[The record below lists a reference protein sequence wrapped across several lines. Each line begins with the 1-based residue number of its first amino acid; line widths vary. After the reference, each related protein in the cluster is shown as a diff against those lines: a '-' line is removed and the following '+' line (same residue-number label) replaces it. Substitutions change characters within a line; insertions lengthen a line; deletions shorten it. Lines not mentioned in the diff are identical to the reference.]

1 MKILVTGGAGFIGSV
16 VTRRLLEEGHRV
28 VVLDDLSTGFADAV
42 PRGAELV
49 RGTMA
54 RALDVLTGDLGPFDA
69 VLHLAA
75 RALIDDS
82 VRHPERFW
90 RNNTVESLTLLDAV
104 LSAGVGRLVFSST
117 AAVYGQPERVPIEE
131 SAPTVPTNPYGASKL
146 AVDLALEAYARAH
159 GLASVSLRYFNVA
172 GALGESGERHEPET
186 HIIPLALDAAL
197 GEGAGREFAVF
208 GDDYPTPD
216 GTCVRDFIHV
226 ADIADAHLAAL
237 AGAVPGEHR
246 NYNLGNG
253 RGFSVREV
261 LDAVARVT
269 GRRVPTRSA
278 ARRPGDPAV
287 LVASGERVRRELGW
301 KPARPGLEEMIE
313 DASRFRRA
321 RS

>member
-16 VTRRLLEEGHRV
+16 VTRRLLDEGHRV

-42 PRGAELV
+42 PRGAGFV
-49 RGTMA
+49 QGTMA
-54 RALDVLTGDLGPFDA
+54 GATAVLTGGQGPFDA

-104 LSAGVGRLVFSST
+104 LRAGVRRLVFSST

-172 GALGESGERHEPET
+172 GALGGSGERHEPET

-197 GEGAGREFAVF
+197 GGRGEFAVF
-208 GDDYPTPD
+208 GDDYPTHD

-237 AGAVPGEHR
+237 GGAVPGEHR

-253 RGFSVREV
+253 KGFSVREV

-269 GRRVPTRSA
+269 GRRVPARVA
-278 ARRPGDPAV
+278 DRRPGDPAV

-301 KPARPGLEEMIE
+301 KPARPGLDGMIE
-313 DASRFRRA
+313 DAWRFRRA
-321 RS
+321 RT

>member
-54 RALDVLTGDLGPFDA
+54 RALDVLTGHRGPFDA

-104 LSAGVGRLVFSST
+104 LSAGVDRLVFSST

-172 GALGESGERHEPET
+172 GALGGSGERHEPET

-197 GEGAGREFAVF
+197 GGGGEFAVF

-246 NYNLGNG
+246 AYNLGNG

-269 GRRVPTRSA
+269 GRRVPTRPA

-287 LVASGERVRRELGW
+287 LVASGERILRELGW
-301 KPARPGLEEMIE
+301 KPARPGLDGMIE

-321 RS
+321 RP

>member
-54 RALDVLTGDLGPFDA
+54 RALDVLTGYRGPFDA

-104 LSAGVGRLVFSST
+104 LSAGVRRLVFSST

-172 GALGESGERHEPET
+172 GALGDSGERHEPET

-197 GEGAGREFAVF
+197 GGGAEFAVF

-269 GRRVPTRSA
+269 GRRVPTRPA

-287 LVASGERVRRELGW
+287 LVASGERILRELGW
-301 KPARPGLEEMIE
+301 KPARPDLDGMIE

-321 RS
+321 RP

>member
-1 MKILVTGGAGFIGSV
+1 MKILVTGGAGFIGGV
-16 VTRRLLEEGHRV
+16 VTRRLLDEGHRV

-42 PRGAELV
+42 PRGAGFV

-54 RALDVLTGDLGPFDA
+54 EAAAVLTGGPGPFDA

-104 LSAGVGRLVFSST
+104 LRAGVGRLVFSST

-172 GALGESGERHEPET
+172 GALGGSGERHEPET

-197 GEGAGREFAVF
+197 DGRGEFAVF
-208 GDDYPTPD
+208 GDDYPTHD

-237 AGAVPGEHR
+237 RGAVPGEHR

-253 RGFSVREV
+253 KGFSVREV
-261 LDAVARVT
+261 LDAVGRVT
-269 GRRVPTRSA
+269 GRRVPARVA
-278 ARRPGDPAV
+278 DRRPGDPAV

-301 KPARPGLEEMIE
+301 KPARPGLDGMIE
-313 DASRFRRA
+313 DAWRFRRA